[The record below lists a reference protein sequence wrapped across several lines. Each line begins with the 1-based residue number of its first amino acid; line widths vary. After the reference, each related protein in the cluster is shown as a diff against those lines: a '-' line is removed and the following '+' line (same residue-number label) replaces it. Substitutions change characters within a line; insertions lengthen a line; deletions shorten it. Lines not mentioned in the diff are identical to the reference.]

1 MLEDMQLGHHQV
13 SPCTMCP
20 DPYLMVITNECQNE
34 TFDAE
39 KQMWKLIPENKKFL
53 SEKRKVNEP
62 VGKK

>member
-1 MLEDMQLGHHQV
+1 MTEGVGRYAIRRHHQV

-39 KQMWKLIPENKKFL
+39 KQMWKLIPENRKFL
-53 SEKRKVNEP
+53 SEKHKVNET
-62 VGKK
+62 